1 MLALWMSTMQAQNST
16 IQTTYLQ
23 DNLKLGTFF
32 HFTPLY
38 CQSGFFCI
46 NFSILVQ
53 NSWKTDWQ
61 RERAP
66 FFSPVHLRCTFIVH
80 GVELLSK
87 HLLHT
92 QNTFGKVLSYLHFSI
107 NSILFFHFTIL
118 EIRSSLITVVNKKRI
133 FNTKGKFSKF
143 WIRQSDK
150 NFPNSSH
157 HTHKH
162 THTPTNTHPH
172 TNT

>member
-118 EIRSSLITVVNKKRI
+118 EIRSSLITVVNKKKDLQYKRQI
-133 FNTKGKFSKF
+133 FQILNTTIWQKFPKF
-143 WIRQSDK
+143 
-150 NFPNSSH
+150 
-157 HTHKH
+157 
-162 THTPTNTHPH
+162 
-172 TNT
+172 